1 MYNPNALGEAR
12 QVGAYASEI
21 TYHPNG
27 AVARFKYGN
36 GIVHTTSQ
44 NARGLPYQSTDVG
57 VINDI
62 YTYDG
67 NANPVGIADQLPP
80 STSNRAMVYDNLDRV
95 TLARVPALWG
105 RCLVRL

>member
-1 MYNPNALGEAR
+1 MPGR
-12 QVGAYASEI
+12 SP

-80 STSNRAMVYDNLDRV
+80 STSNRAMFYDNLDRV
-95 TLARVPALWG
+95 TLARAPGCGAMPGTAMTRWTTSSPA
-105 RCLVRL
+105 R